1 MLPHPKTMQTMTD
14 QRWHELTVKTQ
25 HERLAMTIQRQ
36 TRQATY
42 LTPLRLMFVNA
53 VRMLPPILARHQ
65 EIRAAGDAQQLVIP

>member
-25 HERLAMTIQRQ
+25 HERLAMTTQGQ

-42 LTPLRLMFVNA
+42 LAPLRLLCVNA
-53 VRMLPPILARHQ
+53 VRMVPPILARRQ
-65 EIRAAGDAQQLVIP
+65 EIRTAGDAQQLVIP